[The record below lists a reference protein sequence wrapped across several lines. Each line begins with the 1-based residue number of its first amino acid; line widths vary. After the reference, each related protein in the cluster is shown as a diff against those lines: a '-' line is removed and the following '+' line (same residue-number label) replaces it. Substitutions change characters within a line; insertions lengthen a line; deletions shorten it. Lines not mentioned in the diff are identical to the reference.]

1 MLRSFLYRLTELIAR
16 IHEKIL
22 SLNDSYELAFSDKM
36 LHFLVIGMIGMALL
50 LVIHP
55 LFQWLAKK
63 RCVIAISWL
72 YVFTLI
78 IVLTFAIEIGQR
90 VSHTG
95 DMEFA
100 DIVSGIGGFLLMF
113 LVFLGIRAVVKLI
126 GGAIDDHR
134 KAE

>member
-113 LVFLGIRAVVKLI
+113 LIFLGIRAVVKLI

>member
-1 MLRSFLYRLTELIAR
+1 MGSGVKGSGTI
-16 IHEKIL
+16 
-22 SLNDSYELAFSDKM
+22 S
-36 LHFLVIGMIGMALL
+36 GW
-50 LVIHP
+50 
-55 LFQWLAKK
+55 WLAKK

-95 DMEFA
+95 EMEFA
-100 DIVSGIGGFLLMF
+100 DIVSGNGGFLLMF
-113 LVFLGIRAVVKLI
+113 LIFLGIRAVVKLI

>member
-95 DMEFA
+95 EMEFA

-113 LVFLGIRAVVKLI
+113 LIFLGIRAVVKLI